1 MLREN
6 LRATLAWV
14 IEQVMERERPVG
26 HVIAQL
32 GLG

>member
-14 IEQVMERERPVG
+14 IEQVTEGERPFN
-26 HVIAQL
+26 HVVAQL